1 MDYLYPCTTFIPNIQ
16 IGHGHNGLVQYTICS
31 FILSSFSS
39 SLASQQLN
47 DELRSL
53 AGRSSPWYAGVS
65 QELRSAKRQRRR
77 AERRWLKTGLTVDK
91 QIYGA
96 AKRAVTN
103 LSLIHI

>member
-1 MDYLYPCTTFIPNIQ
+1 MMNCTLLDKHAP
-16 IGHGHNGLVQYTICS
+16 
-31 FILSSFSS
+31 
-39 SLASQQLN
+39 
-47 DELRSL
+47 
-53 AGRSSPWYAGVS
+53 GVS

-103 LSLIHI
+103 IVHEAKSDYFSSQIA